1 MNQRSVARPAR
12 PAGPRGLVVGV
23 VGHITA
29 VGGDEGV
36 AVDHFMATT
45 AYVKAVQRGGG
56 VPVILPVVDPNDIDA
71 LLDAV
76 DAVVI
81 TGGRDLDPATYG
93 QTSHPQLGPIDP
105 VRDASDIA
113 MARAVVA
120 RNQPTLAVCRGI
132 QILNVALG
140 GTLHQHVD
148 HHMRLDQYN
157 LDAHTVT
164 IEPNS
169 RLAQIVGTE
178 TLGVNT
184 LHHQVLDDLGSGVR
198 AVARNEQGHVEGI
211 EIDGAPSVL
220 GVQWHPEFLRHRPD
234 HLALFRQLVSD

>member
-1 MNQRSVARPAR
+1 MTVPAR
-12 PAGPRGLVVGV
+12 TRGRTVGI

-45 AYVKAVQRGGG
+45 AYVKAVQRAGG
-56 VPVILPVVDPNDIDA
+56 VPVILPVVDPNDVDA

-93 QTSHPQLGPIDP
+93 QTPHPQLGPIDP

-113 MARAVVA
+113 MARAVVT

-132 QILNVALG
+132 QILNVTLG

-148 HHMRLDQYN
+148 DHMRLDQYN

-164 IEPNS
+164 IEPDS

-178 TLGVNT
+178 SLGVNT
-184 LHHQVLDDLGSGVR
+184 LHHQVLDQLGAGVR

-211 EIDGAPSVL
+211 EIDGASNVL

-234 HLALFRQLVSD
+234 HLALFQQLVSD